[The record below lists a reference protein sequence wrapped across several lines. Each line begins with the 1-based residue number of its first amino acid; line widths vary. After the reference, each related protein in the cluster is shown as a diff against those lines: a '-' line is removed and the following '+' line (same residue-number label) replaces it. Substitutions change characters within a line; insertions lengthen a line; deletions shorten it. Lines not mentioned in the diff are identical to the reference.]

1 MNGETMAWLQDNE
14 TFADSDNYVVKALN
28 YINKL
33 NESRIAKE
41 IKCYEL
47 QQREE
52 LELSL
57 GTDAGK
63 EQQGCEISWDS
74 LLCWPRTPPGT
85 MATLPCLEE
94 LNGIRYDST
103 QNVTRWCLP
112 DGTWSNHSDYSFCQH
127 VHDTPI
133 EGGTEIVST
142 MIYFIGYSLSLFT
155 LIVAVSIFL
164 YCKELRCIKNNIHTN
179 LMLTYILADMMWIM
193 NSVMQVSMQPDVPTC
208 IVFLSML
215 NYFQLT
221 NYFWMFVEGL
231 YLFLLVVKT
240 FTADNIKL
248 RLCLVIGWGMPVLF
262 IAGWGIAKSL
272 DQNIM
277 VQANQ
282 EIVLGKHCPWMV
294 SHPYDWFYQAPAI
307 LVLCVNVVFLFMIM
321 WVLITKLWSATNAE
335 TQQYRKASKALLVLI
350 PLLGVTYVLVLTGP
364 TEGQVANAFSYTRAV
379 LLSSQGLFVAL
390 FYCFLNTEVQNAVR
404 HHIVRWTTARD
415 LDTERR
421 YYNNWSPRSRTESI
435 RLYCPP
441 SNPYRKRDSSVS
453 ETTTTTVIGV
463 NSMTTFLDKS
473 KEAISE
479 DQNE

>member
-1 MNGETMAWLQDNE
+1 MDMAWQLTND
-14 TFADSDNYVVKALN
+14 TAFDTGNYVLN
-28 YINKL
+28 TLHYINKS
-33 NESRIAKE
+33 NESVDFEA
-41 IKCYEL
+41 IKCLERKHQEEL
-47 QQREE
+47 QR
-52 LELSL
+52 LSP
-57 GTDAGK
+57 
-63 EQQGCEISWDS
+63 EYQQEDQLGCEISWDS

-85 MATLPCLEE
+85 LATLPCFEE

-103 QNVTRWCLP
+103 QNASRWCRL
-112 DGTWSNHSDYSFCQH
+112 DGVWSNYSNYSLCH
-127 VHDTPI
+127 NVREPAI
-133 EGGTEIVST
+133 EGGAIISTTIYFVGYIVS
-142 MIYFIGYSLSLFT
+142 LLT
-155 LIVAVSIFL
+155 LVIAVSIFL
-164 YCKELRCIKNNIHTN
+164 YCKELRCIRNNIHTN
-179 LMLTYILADMMWIM
+179 LMFTYILADLMWIL
-193 NSVMQVSMQPDVPTC
+193 NNVMQVSMQPDVPTC
-208 IVFLSML
+208 VVFLVLL

-240 FTADNIKL
+240 FTGDNIKL
-248 RLCLVIGWGMPVLF
+248 RLCLIIGWGVPVLF
-262 IAGWGIAKSL
+262 ITMWAIAKAL
-272 DQNIM
+272 DESIM
-277 VQANQ
+277 SQPNQ
-282 EIVLGKHCPWMV
+282 EVALGKHCPWMV

-390 FYCFLNTEVQNAVR
+390 FYCFLNTEVQNTVK

-415 LDTERR
+415 LDTER
-421 YYNNWSPRSRTESI
+421 

-453 ETTTTTVIGV
+453 ETTTTTVIGL
-463 NSMTTFLDKS
+463 NSTTTFLDKS
-473 KEAISE
+473 KKPISE
-479 DQNE
+479 DRNE